1 MHDRPRRSQAP
12 DPDEPAA
19 PVVTDLS
26 SAAPG
31 QLEAELRDLLAREE
45 ALLAEKDR
53 LLIEKELLNREA
65 DHRLLNS
72 LQMVASLLSMQ
83 GRLSDDPA
91 VAAELEVAARRVIAI
106 GNVHRRLHAL
116 DHARTVEL
124 LAYLETLCAD
134 IAAMIAVDG
143 RENKVVVEGIRF
155 EVATSTG
162 IPIGFIASELITNA
176 AKYAGG
182 QIRITLAPHEA
193 RYALTIADEGPGLP
207 DAFDPS
213 ETRGLG
219 MVIVQSL
226 VRQIGGE
233 LKFGRNPRGPGAF
246 FTVLFS

>member
-1 MHDRPRRSQAP
+1 MHDRPRASH

-19 PVVTDLS
+19 PAVTDLS

-53 LLIEKELLNREA
+53 LLLEKELLNREA

-91 VAAELEVAARRVIAI
+91 VTAELEVAARRVIAI

-143 RENKVVVEGIRF
+143 RENYVVVEGERF
-155 EVATSTG
+155 EVPTSTG

-182 QIRITLAPHEA
+182 HIRITLALCDGRH
-193 RYALTIADEGPGLP
+193 ALTIADEGPGLP
-207 DAFDPS
+207 DDFDPS
-213 ETRGLG
+213 ESRGLG

-233 LKFGRNPRGPGAF
+233 FKFGRNADGVGSC
-246 FTVLFS
+246 FTVLFG